1 MTPRQA
7 VTDLLEDNLPDGI
20 VVLPYARDG
29 IVPTKTTIML
39 RVDTV
44 ERAPQAPMSHRL
56 YTDV

>member
-29 IVPTKTTIML
+29 I
-39 RVDTV
+39 
-44 ERAPQAPMSHRL
+44 AQ
-56 YTDV
+56 

>member
-29 IVPTKTTIML
+29 V
-39 RVDTV
+39 
-44 ERAPQAPMSHRL
+44 A
-56 YTDV
+56 